1 MTFQTIINGNEVIEY
16 AIRQFVALVENNKRI
31 TQKGDHR
38 NGILQHIPKVGP
50 IGRSAHLLGYFTY
63 EIAFLH
69 IFGAKDIKN
78 VPVLLAIVDSS
89 GSLSAPGIPYNPR
102 DVLIHLRISHH
113 KGYFFEGHAFVN
125 LPTIET
131 ESDLRGNANKHIVRD
146 IGIFT
151 VHYGRYSGGTHTV
164 QAFSRTVT
172 GQVVVTVGTQC
183 VTDSIFMLK
192 A

>member
-1 MTFQTIINGNEVIEY
+1 M
-16 AIRQFVALVENNKRI
+16 
-31 TQKGDHR
+31 
-38 NGILQHIPKVGP
+38 
-50 IGRSAHLLGYFTY
+50 
-63 EIAFLH
+63 
-69 IFGAKDIKN
+69 
-78 VPVLLAIVDSS
+78 LLAIVDSS